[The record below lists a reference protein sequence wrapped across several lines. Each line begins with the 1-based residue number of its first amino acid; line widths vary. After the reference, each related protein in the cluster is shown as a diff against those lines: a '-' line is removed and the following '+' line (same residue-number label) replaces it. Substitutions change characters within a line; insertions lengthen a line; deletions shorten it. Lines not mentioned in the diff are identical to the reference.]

1 MMGDAAAAAG
11 GGAENAA
18 QEPAAKKQKVEEG
31 KEVTVHLK
39 AKAGPRR
46 SFSGRI
52 DMNSVVN
59 FKPGPHAC
67 SLRAGVVHIS
77 PSGEAWSVD
86 TESGPASPS
95 AAAAAAAAAAAS
107 PLSSSTAEA
116 AQPAASAPA
125 AVIEPAPRALSKKS
139 GKKEVSYEG
148 VLAKLSALPRD
159 ADAHTLGKGLL
170 RDELR
175 LLLKANG
182 VSYHRPGEANAWKTK
197 GEMSSDL
204 LALIAQGLKTVEE
217 VPEKLRSTSGG
228 PPREG
233 GERPGPAAPPS
244 PVPEPEPTDH
254 LPEEL
259 KVILFFSPLCKR
271 FVSPGSVLTPIAL
284 LCCSRS

>member
-1 MMGDAAAAAG
+1 MMGEAAAAAG
-11 GGAENAA
+11 GSAENA

-259 KVILFFSPLCKR
+259 KVILFFSPLADDCLTGLR
-271 FVSPGSVLTPIAL
+271 FDTRMAL

>member
-1 MMGDAAAAAG
+1 MMGEAAAAAG

-39 AKAGPRR
+39 AKVGPRR

-95 AAAAAAAAAAAS
+95 AAAAAAAAAAS

-116 AQPAASAPA
+116 PQPAASAPA

-159 ADAHTLGKGLL
+159 ADAHPLGKGLL

-217 VPEKLRSTSGG
+217 VPEKLRSTSGA

-259 KVILFFSPLCKR
+259 KVRRHRLHTNCHRAPF
-271 FVSPGSVLTPIAL
+271 
-284 LCCSRS
+284 